1 MRLDNNFIYT
11 RVNLHTYKYN
21 LAFVYNTKINSTSIC
36 KTLEPQSADYCHKRC
51 A

>member
-11 RVNLHTYKYN
+11 RVDLHTCKCN

-36 KTLEPQSADYCHKRC
+36 KILEPQSADYCHKRY